1 MQPIERFDL
10 MSAIHCFV
18 EIITF
23 ELIQLAQRP
32 DIPRVMI
39 YMRNNKRADRLAG
52 TFALYF

>member
-1 MQPIERFDL
+1 MQPIKCFDL

-23 ELIQLAQRP
+23 ELVRRAQRP

-39 YMRNNKRADRLAG
+39 IYAK
-52 TFALYF
+52 